1 MPGRAGP
8 RALSPTTTISAAV
21 TIGWLLCAPATNA
34 RTTSPELDAYRD
46 FVRHS
51 EARRLLTVAR
61 DAMERYWSESTP
73 VDSTAAVPVWPDA
86 PVGVYL
92 SLIDRTGTRACVG
105 SATPYRAGLS
115 ETVRALAIE
124 SLQADRRRPPIR
136 REEVPFLRIVIAFA
150 GSGER
155 VADPMDV
162 DPGQE
167 GLRITSGSA
176 SIAFL
181 PGEART
187 VSWALREAKRV
198 GVIRGDEQ
206 AAEFH
211 RFPVVTLSEPIPP
224 PSAEEEPDEP

>member
-1 MPGRAGP
+1 MSRRAGP
-8 RALSPTTTISAAV
+8 AVLSRTAWILAAAAIASV
-21 TIGWLLCAPATNA
+21 SPAPGANA
-34 RTTSPELDAYRD
+34 RTPSPELDAYRD
-46 FVRHS
+46 FVRRP
-51 EARRLLTVAR
+51 EARRLLAVAR
-61 DAMERYWSESTP
+61 DAMERYWGAAAS
-73 VDSTAAVPVWPDA
+73 VDSTSAPVWPDA

-92 SLIDRTGTRACVG
+92 SLVDRTGTRACVG
-105 SATPYRAGLS
+105 SAIPLRAGLS

-136 REEVPFLRIVIAFA
+136 REEIASLRIVIAFA

-155 VADPMDV
+155 VADAMDV
-162 DPGQE
+162 DPGRE

-176 SIAFL
+176 SMAFL

-198 GVIRGDEQ
+198 GVLHGSDPT
-206 AAEFH
+206 AEFH

-224 PSAEEEPDEP
+224 PPTEEPDAP

>member
-1 MPGRAGP
+1 MPSRAGRA
-8 RALSPTTTISAAV
+8 ALSLAVSILTASAIA
-21 TIGWLLCAPATNA
+21 LLSSIPGANA
-34 RTTSPELDAYRD
+34 RTPSPELDAYRD
-46 FVRHS
+46 FVQRP
-51 EARRLLTVAR
+51 EARRLLAVAR
-61 DAMERYWSESTP
+61 DAMERYWGGAAS
-73 VDSTAAVPVWPDA
+73 VDSTTAPVWPDA

-92 SLIDRTGTRACVG
+92 SLVERTGTRACVG
-105 SATPYRAGLS
+105 SAAPIRAGLS

-136 REEVPFLRIVIAFA
+136 REEIASLRIVIAFA

-155 VADPMDV
+155 VADPMDI
-162 DPGQE
+162 DPGRE

-176 SIAFL
+176 SMAFL

-198 GVIRGDEQ
+198 GVLHGGEDT
-206 AAEFH
+206 AEFH

-224 PSAEEEPDEP
+224 PPTEEPDAP

>member
-1 MPGRAGP
+1 VPRRAGL
-8 RALSPTTTISAAV
+8 RVLSLTGSILAAI
-21 TIGWLLCAPATNA
+21 TIGWILCVPAANA

-61 DAMERYWSESTP
+61 DAMESYWSESKC
-73 VDSTAAVPVWPDA
+73 VDSTAAAPVWPDA

-92 SLIDRTGTRACVG
+92 SLVDRTGTRACVG

-124 SLQADRRRPPIR
+124 SLHADRRRPPIG
-136 REEVPFLRIVIAFA
+136 REEVPSLRIVIAFA

-176 SIAFL
+176 SMAFL

-198 GVIRGDEQ
+198 GVIQGSEQ
-206 AAEFH
+206 TAEFH
-211 RFPVVTLSEPIPP
+211 RFPVVTLSEPTPP
-224 PSAEEEPDEP
+224 PSPEEEPDEP